1 MHVVGGM
8 ARFIKKKNKCGM
20 NTNVS
25 KRDLEYF

>member
-1 MHVVGGM
+1 MLWGEWLDSL
-8 ARFIKKKNKCGM
+8 KKKNKCGM